1 VVARATHSTALGQ
14 AALESF
20 VTGVQ
25 GAMLVGSVL
34 AFAAAAI
41 SYFGM
46 TGTRPAPAP
55 SAEREAAEAGVAGTP
70 IEV

>member
-1 VVARATHSTALGQ
+1 
-14 AALESF
+14 
-20 VTGVQ
+20 
-25 GAMLVGSVL
+25 MLVGSVL